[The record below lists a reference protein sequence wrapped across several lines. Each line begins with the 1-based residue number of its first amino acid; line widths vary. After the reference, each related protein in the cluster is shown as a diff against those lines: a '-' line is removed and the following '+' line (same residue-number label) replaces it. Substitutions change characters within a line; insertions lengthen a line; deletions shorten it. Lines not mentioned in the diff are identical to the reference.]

1 MELDDKT
8 VENLNNHCNKE
19 LCDKDITALIV
30 DRKDVLYKIAF
41 LHLKNE
47 EDSLD
52 AVNEAI
58 LKAYKSYKKLKEPKL
73 FNTWITRILINCAN
87 DHLKKRN
94 KTIYLEDFHLNIR
107 LKDLISEEKDI
118 DQEMDLYDA
127 VDKLKGLS
135 KTVIILKYFEDYT
148 IDNIAEILSCSTS
161 KVKNN
166 LHKALTQLRK
176 ELKEGSKDGK

>member
-1 MELDDKT
+1 MEIDEKAVDNIRSHQKDK
-8 VENLNNHCNKE
+8 
-19 LCDKDITALIV
+19 LCDDDVTELIV
-30 DRKDVLYKIAF
+30 ARKDVLYKIAF

-58 LKAYKSYKKLKEPKL
+58 LKAYKSYKKLKEPKF

-87 DHLKKRN
+87 DNLNKRN
-94 KTIYLEDFHLNIR
+94 KTIYFEDFHLNIR
-107 LKDLISEEKDI
+107 LKDLKSEEKDI

-127 VDKLKGLS
+127 VDKLKGIC

-148 IDNIAEILSCSTS
+148 IDNMAEILNCSTS

-166 LHKALTQLRK
+166 LHKALTQLRN
-176 ELKEGSKDGK
+176 ELKEGSGDGK